1 MIIYLQWLRSN
12 LTYIEQCHP
21 GSNGFLKCC
30 KMNTVSIGLV
40 RGLFRCVH
48 IWYRKIGQ
56 TFWPILYFT
65 TMLRSVWSAWDTI
78 FSLSCFFFFFVVVVV
93 VVLCH
98 SLREGSQRIVLQA
111 SSLTF
116 FNNNFLTKLN
126 KSLYNSQIEF
136 LQTSL
141 MECQKNVYYWS

>member
-1 MIIYLQWLRSN
+1 MVIYLQWLRSN

-21 GSNGFLKCC
+21 CSNGFLKCC

-40 RGLFRCVH
+40 KVLFRFVH
-48 IWYRKIGQ
+48 RWYRKIRQ

-78 FSLSCFFFFFVVVVV
+78 FSLSWFF
-93 VVLCH
+93 VLCH

-126 KSLYNSQIEF
+126 KFLYNSQIEF

-141 MECQKNVYYWS
+141 MEYQKNVYYWS